1 MGGNSPEW
9 QHVATAVVTEMT
21 LVDQERGKE
30 WEYRIAAIN
39 KSGEGEPRN
48 TVMAVLQDFSISRDL
63 FSTARL
69 FGDYY
74 WVKMIT
80 NV

>member
-1 MGGNSPEW
+1 MGGSSLNGKMSGWP
-9 QHVATAVVTEMT
+9 VVTEMT